1 MELGM
6 AENISAAASILTS
19 MNFIK
24 STDGKILS
32 WQRYSSLLAARGAVD
47 PCEHSWATSLGLE
60 IIHFDEEK
68 EFQAIQNITE
78 KEKNYLGSTHDEATH
93 PLEIQT
99 CLPTQICT
107 KEANFRARNPW
118 AQTVPDNL

>member
-6 AENISAAASILTS
+6 AENISAAASILTA

-32 WQRYSSLLAARGAVD
+32 WQRYSSLLAAHGAVD

-68 EFQAIQNITE
+68 
-78 KEKNYLGSTHDEATH
+78 
-93 PLEIQT
+93 
-99 CLPTQICT
+99 
-107 KEANFRARNPW
+107 NFKPSKTLQKRKKIIWGARMMK
-118 AQTVPDNL
+118 QLIR